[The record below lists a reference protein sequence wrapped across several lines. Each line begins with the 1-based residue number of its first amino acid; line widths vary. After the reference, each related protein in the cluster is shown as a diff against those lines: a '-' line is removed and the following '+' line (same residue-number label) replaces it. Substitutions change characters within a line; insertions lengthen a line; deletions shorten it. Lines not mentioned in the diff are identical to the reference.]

1 MNGDKMATK
10 KYYAVKVGKN
20 PGIYDNWDVTKENV
34 VGFTGAI
41 YKSFSNYDDA
51 VDFMSDINKECN
63 SNNPFVYVDGSFDS
77 KSNAYSFGAVLVIN
91 GVETRFKK
99 AYPADEYSV
108 HRNVAGEIKG
118 AGFVINYCINQGIRE
133 IDLYYDYNGIEKWFT
148 GAWKANKP
156 ISMVYQEFAKSAK
169 DKIKVNFIKVKSHSN
184 VYYNE
189 IVDLLAK
196 EALGIS

>member
-1 MNGDKMATK
+1 MAIK

-20 PGIYDNWDVTKENV
+20 PGIYESWEEAKENV
-34 VGFTGAI
+34 VGFIGAVH
-41 YKSFSNYDDA
+41 KSFSNYDDA
-51 VDFMSDINKECN
+51 VDFMNDTEKKVTSI
-63 SNNPFVYVDGSFDS
+63 NPFVYVDGSFDS
-77 KSNAYSFGAVLVIN
+77 STNAYSFGAVLVNN

-99 AYPADEYSV
+99 AFPADEYSV

-118 AGFVINYCINQGIRE
+118 AGFVINYCINQGISE
-133 IDLYYDYNGIEKWFT
+133 IDLYYDYIGIEKWFT
-148 GAWKANKP
+148 GEWKARKP
-156 ISMVYQEFAKSAK
+156 ISMVYQEFASTAK